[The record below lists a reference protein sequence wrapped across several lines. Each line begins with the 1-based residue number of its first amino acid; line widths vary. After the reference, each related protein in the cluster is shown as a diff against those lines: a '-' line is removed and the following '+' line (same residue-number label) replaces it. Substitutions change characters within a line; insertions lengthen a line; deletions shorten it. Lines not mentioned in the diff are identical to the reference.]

1 MLGKH
6 SMLIAP
12 ISGDKFRKECR
23 KKKKTLR
30 TISMKTSLPYIHEN
44 ITPLKLNHPEGHS
57 SYHKEEKTTEKF
69 YWVSLS
75 FNREKILLFFSDEKD

>member
-12 ISGDKFRKECR
+12 ISGDKFRKESR
-23 KKKKTLR
+23 KKKKN
-30 TISMKTSLPYIHEN
+30 PENYIHEN

-75 FNREKILLFFSDEKD
+75 FNREKILLFLVMKKIE